1 MQNQNQIEK
10 IEEMLNRDIK
20 PTEAVSGTQAY
31 GEVGVEFEEAD
42 GTATR
47 VTVFTDIS
55 KRDPN
60 GAHDYSGVSIM
71 FIAKGTVGSWEWDEE
86 VYDAEQITAELVAL
100 KTRLEATL

>member
-31 GEVGVEFEEAD
+31 GEVGVEFVDSE
-42 GTATR
+42 GVTRR

-60 GAHDYSGVSIM
+60 GPHDYSGSPIM
-71 FIAKGTVGSWEWDEE
+71 FIAKGTEGSWEWDEE

-100 KTRLEATL
+100 KTRLAATL

>member
-20 PTEAVSGTQAY
+20 PTEAVSGTQAH

-60 GAHDYSGVSIM
+60 GAHDYSGSPIM

>member
-1 MQNQNQIEK
+1 MQTNNQTQK

-47 VTVFTDIS
+47 VIVFTDIS

-60 GAHDYSGVSIM
+60 GTHTYSGSPIM
-71 FIAKGTVGSWEWDEE
+71 FIAKGTVGSWEWAEK
-86 VYDAEQITAELVAL
+86 VYDAEQITAELVTL
-100 KTRLEATL
+100 KKRLEASL

>member
-42 GTATR
+42 STATR
-47 VTVFTDIS
+47 VTVFTDINS
-55 KRDPN
+55 ETPAVLTFPQRKPN
-60 GAHDYSGVSIM
+60 HVHC
-71 FIAKGTVGSWEWDEE
+71 KGTVGS
-86 VYDAEQITAELVAL
+86 
-100 KTRLEATL
+100 

>member
-20 PTEAVSGTQAY
+20 PTEAVSGTQAF
-31 GEVGVEFEEAD
+31 GEEAFEFEEAD

-47 VTVFTDIS
+47 VIVFTNIRE
-55 KRDPN
+55 RDPN
-60 GAHDYSGVSIM
+60 GPHYYSGSPIM
-71 FIAKGTVGSWEWDEE
+71 FIKKLTVGSWEGDE
-86 VYDAEQITAELVAL
+86 VYDAEQITAELMAV